1 MIQRT
6 FLSLAIFVFF
16 SDGIAIS
23 QNTSAGFDEAGEFA
37 NTAFHLSEV
46 MVHDVANPP
55 AASRFYA
62 YAMEA
67 AHQAILMGTD
77 RSLSFD
83 HLFHT
88 LPAFEWKV
96 APRNF
101 NKSLAANYAMLETG
115 RLMMPS
121 GYLLKE
127 KQERLVARYKKERHL
142 SGKEISYTVQQAEWI
157 ALQVVAYAR
166 SDGYTRLSTWQRYSP
181 QKTEGHW
188 YPTPPEYMLPVEA
201 HWSTI
206 RPFFIRSGSA
216 FAPAPPV
223 PFSTDK
229 NSDFYKLMKEVH
241 DTTSQLT
248 PLQTA
253 IANFWDCNPFAVK
266 YSGHMSI
273 GLKKISP
280 GGHWIG
286 ITGIIC
292 KQKKSSL
299 DSTVYAHA
307 LVALTIH
314 DAFISCWTEKY
325 TSDRIRPETA
335 INKYMD
341 AEWRPLLQTPPFPEY
356 TSGHSV
362 VSSASAE
369 ILSYLFGDAVR
380 YTDTSEEYFGIPAR
394 TFNSFRDAANEAA
407 ISRLYGGI
415 HFRDAI
421 VAGQIQGKQVARYI
435 LDQVNS
441 KKEIK

>member
-1 MIQRT
+1 MMRKRL
-6 FLSLAIFVFF
+6 LSLIVFILFVNEIAF
-16 SDGIAIS
+16 S
-23 QNTSAGFDEAGEFA
+23 QKTLTGFDEATEFV
-37 NTAFHLSEV
+37 NNAFHLSEV
-46 MVHDVANPP
+46 MIHDVANPP

-67 AHQAILMGTD
+67 AHQAILIGTD
-77 RSLSFD
+77 HSMSFD
-83 HLFHT
+83 NLFHT
-88 LPAFEWKV
+88 TPAFNFTIVPK
-96 APRNF
+96 NF
-101 NKSLAANYAMLETG
+101 NKSLCANYAMLETG

-121 GYLLKE
+121 GYLLQE
-127 KQERLVARYKKERHL
+127 NQKQLLDRYKKKRHL
-142 SGKEISYTVQQAEWI
+142 SGKDITASVKQAELI
-157 ALQVVAYAR
+157 AAKIVEYAK
-166 SDGYTRLSTWQRYSP
+166 SDGYTRLSTLKRYTP

-206 RPFFIRSGSA
+206 RPFFITSSSS
-216 FAPAPPV
+216 FAPLPPV
-223 PFSTDK
+223 LFSTDK
-229 NSDFYKLMKEVH
+229 NSDFYKLIEEVYN
-241 DTTSQLT
+241 TTTHLT
-248 PLQTA
+248 TA
-253 IANFWDCNPFAVK
+253 QATIANFWDCNPFAVK

-314 DAFISCWTEKY
+314 DAFITCWTEKY

-335 INKYMD
+335 INKYLD
-341 AEWRPLLQTPPFPEY
+341 SEWRPLLQTPPFPEY
-356 TSGHSV
+356 NSGHSV

-369 ILSYLFGDAVR
+369 ILSSLFGASLS

-394 TFNSFRDAANEAA
+394 TFNSFREAASEAA

-421 VAGQIQGKQVARYI
+421 EAGQIQGKKVAQYI
-435 LDQVNS
+435 LRQVNDN
-441 KKEIK
+441 KKNK

>member
-1 MIQRT
+1 MTQKRL
-6 FLSLAIFVFF
+6 LSFIIFIFF
-16 SDGIAIS
+16 INDIVVS
-23 QNTSAGFDEAGEFA
+23 QKASADFDEASEFS
-37 NTAFHLSEV
+37 NNAFHLSEV
-46 MVHDVANPP
+46 MIHDVANPP

-67 AHQAILMGTD
+67 AHQAILIGTD
-77 RSLSFD
+77 HSLSFD
-83 HLFHT
+83 KLFHT
-88 LPAFEWKV
+88 APAFNFTI
-96 APRNF
+96 APKNL
-101 NKSLAANYAMLETG
+101 NKSLCANYAMLETG

-121 GYLLKE
+121 GHLLRE
-127 KQERLVARYKKERHL
+127 KQEQLLDRYRKKRHL
-142 SGKEISYTVQQAEWI
+142 SGKDISSTVKQAEWI
-157 ALQVVAYAR
+157 AAKIVEYAR
-166 SDGYTRLSTWQRYSP
+166 GDGYTKLSTLKRYTP

-206 RPFFIRSGSA
+206 RPFFIASSSS
-216 FAPAPPV
+216 FAPSPPT
-223 PFSTDK
+223 PFSTNK
-229 NSDFYKLMKEVH
+229 NSDFYKLIKEVY
-241 DTTSQLT
+241 DTTTQLT
-248 PLQTA
+248 SLQVT

-292 KQKKSSL
+292 KQKRASL

-314 DAFISCWTEKY
+314 DAFITCWTEKY
-325 TSDRIRPETA
+325 TSDRIRPESA
-335 INKYMD
+335 INKYLD

-356 TSGHSV
+356 NSGHSV

-369 ILSYLFGDAVR
+369 VLSFLFGDSLT

-394 TFNSFRDAANEAA
+394 TFSSFREAANEAA

-421 VAGQIQGKQVARYI
+421 EAGQLQGRKVAHYI
-435 LDQVNS
+435 LGQVKD
-441 KKEIK
+441 KKENK